1 MRRLRHAVSRPCDA
15 ICAVLEPSAVL
26 RLVREHG
33 VRWSGEGKRA
43 RSPSEGAPTAHG
55 VTLARL
61 GERLGAHCPRRP
73 HPAASSCMC
82 LRALDR
88 EGVPGAPRARGGATA
103 SSPKGNRGMADR
115 MRRRQGLGPKAC
127 APRRP
132 RARRRGMHEGYLA
145 ILPAPPRR
153 AWEAPLDEG
162 CNCACRVR
170 RTRASPISRRSK
182 NEVCALPCVGTARVI
197 AHALAAD
204 SRGCGR
210 RAKG

>member
-1 MRRLRHAVSRPCDA
+1 VRRLRHAVSRPCDA

-82 LRALDR
+82 LRALVC

-103 SSPKGNRGMADR
+103 SSPKGNRGMAGR
-115 MRRRQGLGPKAC
+115 M
-127 APRRP
+127 
-132 RARRRGMHEGYLA
+132 
-145 ILPAPPRR
+145 
-153 AWEAPLDEG
+153 
-162 CNCACRVR
+162 
-170 RTRASPISRRSK
+170 RASPRAGTKSVRTAEAARAPKRYARGLPGHFAKACRAAAGPPLCGEMQRPGENPRGQRTSRSELGHGAAAAGCDR
-182 NEVCALPCVGTARVI
+182 VLPG
-197 AHALAAD
+197 
-204 SRGCGR
+204 
-210 RAKG
+210 